1 MSDFTGTG
9 VIVGTP
15 HYLAP
20 EVVAG
25 EEADDESLGG
35 AERYKV
41 DLSDER
47 DPLYQAIGM
56 ATSPV
61 GKAAAALHTHGIETR
76 NRLRESKTL
85 RNFYFEG
92 LAPARVLLGRLRN
105 RGMQ

>member
-1 MSDFTGTG
+1 LTL
-9 VIVGTP
+9 VE
-15 HYLAP
+15 Y
-20 EVVAG
+20 
-25 EEADDESLGG
+25 LGG

-56 ATSPV
+56 ATGPV
-61 GKAAAALHTHGIETR
+61 GKAAAALHTQGIEAR

-92 LAPARVLLGRLRN
+92 LAPARVLLGRVRN